1 MFIEVFKYKYLI
13 ILFFTLILIKIL
25 HFIPKMLPS
34 KNYFSLFNLNQ
45 SYNIDTN
52 ALKTV
57 YYDLNR
63 KYHPDITNNDPNLVQ
78 QLNMAYKTLKD
89 DYLRAKYLYNS
100 DVKDSLDQKFLLEI
114 LELEEQ
120 ITDATEQNLFDLE
133 SKIDLKIQ
141 DCKEKY
147 FDSESLAKWGY
158 YRRLK
163 RMIQKKKA
171 I

>member
-1 MFIEVFKYKYLI
+1 M
-13 ILFFTLILIKIL
+13 
-25 HFIPKMLPS
+25 
-34 KNYFSLFNLNQ
+34 
-45 SYNIDTN
+45 
-52 ALKTV
+52 
-57 YYDLNR
+57 
-63 KYHPDITNNDPNLVQ
+63 
-78 QLNMAYKTLKD
+78 
-89 DYLRAKYLYNS
+89 
-100 DVKDSLDQKFLLEI
+100 DQKFLLEI